1 MVSMAT
7 SSSWR
12 PASLVADSRMQPWV
26 ESREEKRISLKG
38 VHGKAGGAERVN
50 VKEKPEARAVLT
62 SRSTSCDEQ
71 PDASVASCSLVCCSL
86 TRELVVVAVRVRV
99 RVCVGRGG
107 GQGVC
112 SIRPFWNPGSS
123 LLEVLENLATQPSE
137 EGAE

>member
-26 ESREEKRISLKG
+26 ESREEERISLKG
-38 VHGKAGGAERVN
+38 VHGKAGGAESVN
-50 VKEKPEARAVLT
+50 VNEKPEARAVLT
-62 SRSTSCDEQ
+62 RRSTSCDEQ
-71 PDASVASCSLVCCSL
+71 PDVSVASCSLVCCSL

-107 GQGVC
+107 GAG
-112 SIRPFWNPGSS
+112 S
-123 LLEVLENLATQPSE
+123 LLYTAILEPRFLPARSP
-137 EGAE
+137 

>member
-1 MVSMAT
+1 MAT

-71 PDASVASCSLVCCSL
+71 PDVSVASCSLVCCSL
-86 TRELVVVAVRVRV
+86 TRELVAVAVRVRV
-99 RVCVGRGG
+99 CV
-107 GQGVC
+107 
-112 SIRPFWNPGSS
+112 
-123 LLEVLENLATQPSE
+123 
-137 EGAE
+137 